1 MPSTKSKQIIRMKP
15 RNIIGTKPAAEI
27 QRAQHQTAAFVYD
40 LALEEGDDAEEAMKE
55 VLDML
60 GIRACVD
67 EECCL

>member
-1 MPSTKSKQIIRMKP
+1 MPSTKSKQIVRMKP
-15 RNIIGTKPAAEI
+15 RNIIGTKPATEI

-40 LALEEGDDAEEAMKE
+40 LALEGGEDAEEAMKE

-67 EECCL
+67 EECCP